1 MWHVGHMG
9 TMRNTHKVL
18 VGKPNGTRP
27 FGKPRQSRED
37 NSKIE
42 LKSTGREVVD
52 TTDLLQHRN
61 I

>member
-1 MWHVGHMG
+1 MG